1 MKSSLWYTLIRYSYH
16 KYDQILPLR
25 ATTIDIAIV
34 ERVITIIQLM
44 VYLDKV
50 QLIQILSNTASKSN
64 NYRYCNSWKSNN
76 LRESLFNSPLF
87 ESLIVLNQDEVK
99 IMVYL
104 DKVQLTNIS
113 LVPLKCTIIMV
124 LLNFCFSYFSQFRY
138 SSSNY
143 CKSNNCCSFTLLKA

>member
-1 MKSSLWYTLIRYSYH
+1 M
-16 KYDQILPLR
+16 PLR
-25 ATTIDIAIV
+25 TTTIAIAIV
-34 ERVITIIQLM
+34 ERAITLGRACLTPLCLRVWLFWTRMLM
-44 VYLDKV
+44 VHLDNV
-50 QLIQILSNTASKSN
+50 QLIKILLNIASKSN
-64 NYRYCNSWKSNN
+64 NYCYCNSWKSNN

-87 ESLIVLNQDEVK
+87 ESLIV
-99 IMVYL
+99 